1 MITATFSWHWCQMTR
16 WISCTRSQTSLERE
30 RNGWSKATRSS
41 KVTPVHLEE
50 MWHCCTKKQH
60 FQIQPNHDHR
70 RSLYS
75 NGARQFCKCGTFQ
88 EYHRNYF
95 FILTAT
101 VIAFGLFQAYERRVQ
116 HILLC
121 RIIHHNYDNA
131 PPEKDVLETSQM
143 CWTDSTVRFFR
154 RRIVRSKATRSSKV
168 TPVHLE
174 EMWHCC
180 YKKKRF
186 QIQPNHDHRRVCNS
200 CAQREFF
207 SILGPSQR
215 VRWDW
220 IRSWKP
226 WKKKKILNQNLKKWK
241 L

>member
-1 MITATFSWHWCQMTR
+1 MITATSFWHWCQMTR

-30 RNGWSKATRSS
+30 RNGSESRRKWWKDTAFTQKMSEWYPQHAAASISVPILTTRWFWGA
-41 KVTPVHLEE
+41 V
-50 MWHCCTKKQH
+50 
-60 FQIQPNHDHR
+60 R
-70 RSLYS
+70 RFH
-75 NGARQFCKCGTFQ
+75 FCKCGTFQ

-121 RIIHHNYDNA
+121 WIIHHNYGNA
-131 PPEKDVLETSQM
+131 PPEEDVLETSQM
-143 CWTDSTVRFFR
+143 CWTDSAVRFFR

-180 YKKKRF
+180 TKKMHF
-186 QIQPNHDHRRVCNS
+186 QIQPNHDHRRSLYRCI
-200 CAQREFF
+200 QREIF
-207 SILGPSQR
+207 SFL
-215 VRWDW
+215 VVEMAEF
-220 IRSWKP
+220 RSWDF
-226 WKKKKILNQNLKKWK
+226 LNISNIFKRECQEC
-241 L
+241 